1 MRFGPRDNA
10 HPKGYNLRRQAVPEC
25 GTTKSTTSMGL
36 STQPPTDPAPQ
47 ASTRIAAAIAAHQP
61 GHALSQPFYCDPEFY
76 AYELER
82 VLLRHWHCVG
92 HASQIREPGEFFT
105 VDICGESLIIVRGQD
120 ERVRALLNVCR
131 HRGARVC
138 TESAGKAR
146 GGQFVCPYHAW
157 TYDLEGQL
165 RAASQMGAGFERAGY
180 SLRELPA
187 RVIEGLIFVSFA
199 SNPLGLA
206 QVEETLAGS
215 AGVYGWAQASV
226 AHRETYAVS
235 ANWKL
240 AVENYMECYHCAPAH
255 REYSRFHLY
264 ARPAALN
271 SEADERVRARAQAQG
286 LDIRES
292 DHWGAR
298 AAPGQEA
305 ADSLRSALA
314 DGTVSGSEDG
324 RPLAPLMGQFR
335 EYDGGVTFFDVGLT
349 NSFLAYPDHGLI
361 YRFIPRSV
369 DRTDMEVIWLVRDG
383 ARPGVDYDLERLT
396 WLWRITSV
404 ADKRIIEL
412 NQQGIRSRYYRPGP
426 YSAMEAHTRLLVEWI
441 LGELRS

>member
-1 MRFGPRDNA
+1 MGPSSHATPDA
-10 HPKGYNLRRQAVPEC
+10 
-25 GTTKSTTSMGL
+25 
-36 STQPPTDPAPQ
+36 APQ
-47 ASTRIAAAIAAHQP
+47 ASARIAQAIAAHQP
-61 GHALSQPFYCDPEFY
+61 GHALSQAFYCDPEFY

-92 HASQIREPGEFFT
+92 HHSQVREPGDFFT
-105 VDICGESLIIVRGQD
+105 ADICGESLIIVRGHDQ
-120 ERVRALLNVCR
+120 RIRALINVCR
-131 HRGARVC
+131 HRGSRVC
-138 TESAGKAR
+138 TETAGKAR

-157 TYDLEGQL
+157 TYDLEGHL
-165 RAASQMGAGFERAGY
+165 RAASQMGSGFERSAY
-180 SLRELPA
+180 ALRELPTQTC
-187 RVIEGLIFVSFA
+187 EGLILVSFA
-199 SNPLGLA
+199 TNPLGLTDVA
-206 QVEETLAGS
+206 QTLAGC
-215 AGVYGWAQASV
+215 ARVYGWAEATV

-240 AVENYMECYHCAPAH
+240 AAENYMECYHCAPAH

-271 SEADERVRARAQAQG
+271 SEADERVRRRARAQG
-286 LDIRES
+286 LDIREC
-292 DHWGAR
+292 DHWGLR
-298 AAPGQEA
+298 ATPGQEA

-324 RPLAPLMGQFR
+324 RALAPLMGQFSD
-335 EYDGGVTFFDVGLT
+335 YDGGVTFFDIGLT
-349 NSFLAYPDHGLI
+349 NNFLAYPDHGLI

-383 ARPGVDYDLERLT
+383 ARAGIDYDIERLT
-396 WLWRITSV
+396 WLWRLTSV

-426 YSAMEAHTRLLVEWI
+426 YSAMESHTRLLVEWI
-441 LGELRS
+441 LSELRG